1 MRRRPPSSTLTH
13 TLFPYTTLLRSVAP
27 QGPGF
32 GDFLLSLL
40 PSNTVTAAA
49 NDAWLPVIVF
59 VALLAVASLRLD
71 EAPRRQLALLFEGV
85 AGAMMVVIGWVL
97 KVAPV
102 GVFALGLSLA
112 ARSGAAVIG
121 ALAHYVVLV
130 SLCGAVFLI
139 LAYPLAVL
147 GDRKSTRLN
156 SSH

>member
-40 PSNTVTAAA
+40 PSNIVTAAA
-49 NDAWLPVIVF
+49 NDALLPVIVF

-85 AGAMMVVIGWVL
+85 AGARRGGARRGL
-97 KVAPV
+97 EVAP
-102 GVFALGLSLA
+102 GGRFTLCPGLSP
-112 ARSGAAVIG
+112 RPGPPGIG
-121 ALAHYVVLV
+121 APAAHFRA
-130 SLCGAVFLI
+130 G
-139 LAYPLAVL
+139 
-147 GDRKSTRLN
+147 
-156 SSH
+156 

>member
-40 PSNTVTAAA
+40 PSNIVTAAA
-49 NDAWLPVIVF
+49 NDSLLPVIVF

-85 AGAMMVVIGWVL
+85 AGAQC
-97 KVAPV
+97 
-102 GVFALGLSLA
+102 
-112 ARSGAAVIG
+112 AVIWSGNGG
-121 ALAHYVVLV
+121 ASWRDQVCEFGLISVGFSSFNKKQIS
-130 SLCGAVFLI
+130 SLYKYQVRTSVR
-139 LAYPLAVL
+139 P
-147 GDRKSTRLN
+147 
-156 SSH
+156 